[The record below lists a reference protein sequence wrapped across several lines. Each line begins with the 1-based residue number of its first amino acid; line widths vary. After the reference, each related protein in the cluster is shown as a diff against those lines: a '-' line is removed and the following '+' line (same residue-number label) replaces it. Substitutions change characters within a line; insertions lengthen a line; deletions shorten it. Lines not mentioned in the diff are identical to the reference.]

1 MLYNKVIKAYKFLKY
16 PYVYSNCL
24 VRDLY
29 DYMNSLNLSWREQ
42 GNVIFGFESYW
53 DNISSLLYEKLG
65 QEDKKLFVRFLLKRF
80 FNIDTILENERD
92 TIDEAFRKAIYVA
105 SKNEQE
111 QLYNFFFRDH
121 NILFTVP
128 IRAID
133 PKRNELERRLIGH
146 YEVTHAFFL
155 LEYEKDGFN
164 PQNGEVILDCGAA
177 DGDTA
182 IVFSCLY
189 PDSKIYSFEYGEK
202 QLEYARKNVG
212 QNEINNV
219 FIKSAF
225 LYEKSG
231 VFWADKDCVLHES
244 KCSNGQRVETISID
258 DFVEQ
263 NNIENIG
270 LIKMDIEGG
279 EMSALRGAVKTIRK
293 FRPLM
298 YIPIYHLNSDL
309 YDIPKF
315 LHSLNFE
322 MEFSFKWT
330 EKMVWGVDG
339 VLFIKFV

>member
-42 GNVIFGFESYW
+42 GNVILGFEAYW

-111 QLYNFFFRDH
+111 QSYNFFFRDH

-164 PQNGEVILDCGAA
+164 PKNGEVILDCGAA

-202 QLEYARKNVG
+202 QLEYARKNVE

-231 VFWADKDCVLHES
+231 VFWADEDCVLHEGR
-244 KCSNGQRVETISID
+244 CSNGQRVETISID

-270 LIKMDIEGG
+270 LIKMNIEVG
-279 EMSALRGAVKTIRK
+279 R
-293 FRPLM
+293 
-298 YIPIYHLNSDL
+298 
-309 YDIPKF
+309 
-315 LHSLNFE
+315 
-322 MEFSFKWT
+322 
-330 EKMVWGVDG
+330 
-339 VLFIKFV
+339 